1 MCLGLTVA
9 AREHFRELTL
19 LRRARDH
26 IDRNPTRPLDLEAL
40 AHLANLPAPRFVNR
54 FRLAYGQ
61 SPHAYQRAARAVRDG
76 RTLTIHRVL
85 ETR

>member
-19 LRRARDH
+19 LRRVRDH
-26 IDRNPTRPLDLEAL
+26 IDRNPARPLDLEAL
-40 AHLANLPAPRFVNR
+40 AHLANLPAPRFVDR
-54 FRLAYGQ
+54 FRLAYGL
-61 SPHAYQRAARAVRDG
+61 SPHAYQRAAQAVRAA
-76 RTLTIHRVL
+76 RPLTTHRVL

>member
-19 LRRARDH
+19 LRRVRDR

-40 AHLANLPAPRFVNR
+40 AHLANLPTPRFVNR
-54 FRLAYGQ
+54 FRLAYGL
-61 SPHAYQRAARAVRDG
+61 SPHAYQRAAQAVRDG
-76 RTLTIHRVL
+76 HPLTIRRVL